1 MKPDVQLRQSKKV
14 IHCLQNYVGVG
25 FHPDTYFEDYVDDNG
40 EKVFTMSMSIHFNSM
55 LDQAFK
61 LFYTN
66 DECIY
71 EFCLANQKILILKSK

>member
-1 MKPDVQLRQSKKV
+1 MKPDVQLKQSKKV

-25 FHPDTYFEDYVDDNG
+25 FHPDTHFEDYVDDSG

-55 LDQAFK
+55 LNQAFM
-61 LFYTN
+61 LFHKN